1 MTALN
6 HSVPATSSSLRPL
19 DFSRDL
25 AAVADLVESCFDQTL
40 DPDGREYLQKMRHA
54 ARGGRYLHWAS
65 QAGVDML
72 GPLSGFVWE
81 ENGKIVANL
90 SLIPFPSW
98 RSRTTLIANVAVHP
112 DYRRRGIAR
121 ALTNAALEYLHQHDA
136 GSIWLHVR
144 DDNPAAY
151 DLYRT
156 LGFEERFRR
165 TTWHNN
171 TYDKAGSPP
180 EALPNVTI
188 TSRHPRHWQQ
198 QERWFARTYPAD
210 LIWYFPINPHTLRP
224 GMIGMLYRIFNDTP
238 LRQWSAQVDGQLA
251 GVLTWQ
257 PSHGYSDYLW
267 LCADLQKEETAILTL
282 LAFITAHSAHRRTLS
297 LDYPFGQA
305 QETFMKAG
313 FNIHHT
319 LIWMQAKN

>member
-6 HSVPATSSSLRPL
+6 ISVPATSSSLRPL

-25 AAVADLVESCFDQTL
+25 AAVADLVELCFDQTL
-40 DPDGREYLQKMRHA
+40 DPDGREYLQKMRQT
-54 ARGGRYLHWAS
+54 ARSGRYLHWAG
-65 QAGVDML
+65 QTGVEML

-81 ENGKIVANL
+81 ENGKVVGNL

-121 ALTNAALEYLHQHDA
+121 AMTNAALEHLHRHNV

-144 DDNPAAY
+144 DDNQAAY
-151 DLYRT
+151 DLYIS

-171 TYDKAGSPP
+171 IYDIAGSPP
-180 EALPNVTI
+180 KAVPNMTI
-188 TSRHPRHWQQ
+188 TSRQTRHWQQ
-198 QERWFARTYPAD
+198 QESWFAHTYPAD
-210 LIWYFPINPHTLRP
+210 LIWYFPINPHALRP
-224 GMIGMLYRIFNDTP
+224 GLAGMLYRFFNDAP
-238 LRQWSAQVDGQLA
+238 LKQWSAQADGQLL
-251 GVLTWQ
+251 GILTWQ
-257 PSHGYSDYLW
+257 PSHGYCDYLW
-267 LCADLQKEETAILTL
+267 LCVDPQKEEMTIQGL
-282 LAFITAHSAHRRTLS
+282 LPYIIAHSAHRRTMA

-305 QETFMKAG
+305 QEAIMKAG

-319 LIWMQAKN
+319 LIWMRAKN

>member
-1 MTALN
+1 MTALS

-25 AAVADLVESCFDQTL
+25 VAVADLVESCFDQTL

-54 ARGGRYLHWAS
+54 ARGARYMQWAS

-81 ENGKIVANL
+81 ENNKIVANL

-98 RSRTTLIANVAVHP
+98 RSQTTLIANVAVHP

-121 ALTNAALEYLHQHDA
+121 ALTNAALEHLHKHNG

-156 LGFEERFRR
+156 MGFEERFRR
-165 TTWHNN
+165 TTWQN
-171 TYDKAGSPP
+171 DLDQVSLPSKAHPG
-180 EALPNVTI
+180 VTI
-188 TSRHPRHWQQ
+188 SSRQAHHWSQQ
-198 QERWFARTYPAD
+198 KEWLSQTYPLD
-210 LIWYFPINPHTLRP
+210 LTWYLPINTNILRP
-224 GMIGMLYRIFNDTP
+224 GIMGMLQRLLNDIN
-238 LRQWSAQVDGQLA
+238 LQQWSAQMNGQLL

-267 LCADLQKEETAILTL
+267 LCTDPQKEETAILAL
-282 LAFITAHSAHRRTLS
+282 LPFVVAHSARRRTMA

-305 QETFMKAG
+305 QEAIMKAG
-313 FNIHHT
+313 FNIRHT
-319 LIWMQAKN
+319 LVWMQAKR